1 MNNMEVYAGRLICKH
16 GGSLMMIVKYC
27 GHGGIFEFKDGGYA
41 VNLNCNMAVFLEFKF
56 KDGGN
61 YKMEVF

>member
-1 MNNMEVYAGRLICKH
+1 MAATAVYLNCNRAVYLNF
-16 GGSLMMIVKYC
+16 KY
-27 GHGGIFEFKDGGYA
+27 GGIFIDGG
-41 VNLNCNMAVFLEFKF
+41 KF